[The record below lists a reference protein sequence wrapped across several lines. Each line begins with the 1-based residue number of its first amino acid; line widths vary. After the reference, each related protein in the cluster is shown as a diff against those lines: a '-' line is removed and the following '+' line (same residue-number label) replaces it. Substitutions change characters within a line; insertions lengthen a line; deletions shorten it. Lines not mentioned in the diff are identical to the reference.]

1 MSFFSFFFVPKIAKN
16 LDTMSL
22 EIDALRSKLLDID
35 QELIGLLG
43 RRMAISKDI
52 GRLKRQLELPIHQPE
67 WWKYTSAQRINLA
80 KQWDIDVEAIAQLFE
95 IIQELSIEKQ
105 KHA

>member
-1 MSFFSFFFVPKIAKN
+1 
-16 LDTMSL
+16 MSL

-52 GRLKRQLELPIHQPE
+52 GRLKRQLELPIYQPE

-80 KQWDIDVEAIAQLFE
+80 RQWELDTTCIQQIFE
-95 IIQELSIEKQ
+95 IIQEQSIEKQ
-105 KHA
+105 KR

>member
-1 MSFFSFFFVPKIAKN
+1 
-16 LDTMSL
+16 MSL